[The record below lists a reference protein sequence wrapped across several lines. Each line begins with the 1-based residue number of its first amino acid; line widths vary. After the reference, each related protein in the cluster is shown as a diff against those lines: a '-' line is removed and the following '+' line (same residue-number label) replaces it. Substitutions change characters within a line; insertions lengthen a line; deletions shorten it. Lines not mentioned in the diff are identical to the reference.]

1 MKKKKY
7 RFNDYKKLQK
17 RFKCI
22 TFDCNSDKTLL
33 KNILLD
39 SDDNENDLES
49 LNNRFNNMKVI
60 SDNEN
65 EINIVNNNK
74 DINLKKIK
82 KVNSKK
88 KEKKE

>member
-1 MKKKKY
+1 M
-7 RFNDYKKLQK
+7 
-17 RFKCI
+17 
-22 TFDCNSDKTLL
+22 